1 ARVPC
6 STLVRSSPLTD
17 GIRQRR
23 TALFSWSISLADIFA
38 LRSHSRSAPWG
49 LQLPP
54 KEPVFFIMGRSA
66 GSLRVCVG
74 VWVCVWVALAWRSA
88 QMLMIGDLFFGMLT
102 GYLRSPLSFSLCSL
116 GAPAS
121 AGDTALLPE
130 SRPPSPSA

>member
-1 ARVPC
+1 MH
-6 STLVRSSPLTD
+6 TE
-17 GIRQRR
+17 
-23 TALFSWSISLADIFA
+23 LFSRSISPADIFA

-54 KEPVFFIMGRSA
+54 KEPVSFIMGRSA

-102 GYLRSPLSFSLCSL
+102 GYLRSPLSFSLCLLLEGSSFHR
-116 GAPAS
+116 GYSVAS
-121 AGDTALLPE
+121 
-130 SRPPSPSA
+130 